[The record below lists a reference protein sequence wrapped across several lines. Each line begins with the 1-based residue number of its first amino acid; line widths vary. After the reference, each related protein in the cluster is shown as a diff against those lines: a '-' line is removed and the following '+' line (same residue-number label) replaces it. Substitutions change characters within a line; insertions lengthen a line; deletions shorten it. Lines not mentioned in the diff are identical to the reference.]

1 MKNKYVKILASSL
14 FLIINLT
21 NISVLATK
29 IKSEKKENYVNS
41 VIKNISKYYKYYKD
55 IETIYEFPELE
66 KEKISNN
73 LNSNKLYT
81 PTENYINPKNEKKI
95 TVIRKH
101 HKTCPNS
108 TNKIKQD
115 IPTIDIDYSKIKK
128 SDKIQQSNTKN
139 NSTEKLDEYI
149 KKIKLLLIER
159 EKSNLFS
166 SFIEPNPKY
175 DTYSTDIQPTN
186 NKNTSTIDVA
196 NSTPNIT
203 NRNMSH
209 KQNNQKSKQPIKKSI
224 KDINNKTKNLI
235 KKENAEIKP
244 NEINKKI
251 KLSGILYKNKHLP
264 PIINEKISK
273 TVIIPKNKVLKL
285 PLKILPKQS
294 YKSCYIPR
302 QKNKTKINKNILP
315 IKNLKILAKN
325 KLLAKSKLENKLP
338 PEIKKTEHIITN
350 RNKNARTN
358 SLKEY
363 KNELT
368 KTRHIKSIFEYI
380 M

>member
-73 LNSNKLYT
+73 LNSNNLYT

-128 SDKIQQSNTKN
+128 SDKIQQNNTKN
-139 NSTEKLDEYI
+139 DSTEKLDEYI

-159 EKSNLFS
+159 GKSNLFS
-166 SFIEPNPKY
+166 SFVEPNPKQN
-175 DTYSTDIQPTN
+175 TYSTNIQPTN
-186 NKNTSTIDVA
+186 NKNTSIIDVA
-196 NSTPNIT
+196 NSTSNIT
-203 NRNMSH
+203 NRDMSH

-235 KKENAEIKP
+235 KKENTEIKP
-244 NEINKKI
+244 NEIDKKI
-251 KLSGILYKNKHLP
+251 KLYGILYKNKHLP
-264 PIINEKISK
+264 PIENEKISK
-273 TVIIPKNKVLKL
+273 TVIIPKHKVLQL

-294 YKSCYIPR
+294 YKSCYIPS
-302 QKNKTKINKNILP
+302 QKNKIKINKNILP

-368 KTRHIKSIFEYI
+368 KTHDVGIFK
-380 M
+380 